1 MSAVRIVLAAL
12 VATFSGLAFAAPP
25 GPAFVNGQVCV
36 LDKPLT
42 ANRDGLGKGPARNY
56 KAGAEV
62 TIVFIGKIAAKVSS
76 GGAEGLVS
84 LKALGKVCKPKS
96 ATAATAVAKPAAG
109 TDKPT
114 AGAAKPA
121 LIPDEPELAPPSDA
135 GAATTAAAAPAAS
148 TQPTLAKTPAASEPA
163 ARPARRAATSDSG
176 KLKVAV
182 MELTMP
188 ADVRRELA
196 ATVNGTV
203 AETLDKLGAFSAISS
218 REVAQML
225 ELEANKQLMG
235 CDTGSC
241 LADIGGA
248 LGADYLVTGTLNVSG
263 GTYTVQLQLTNISQS
278 RVDGRASREYSG
290 NEAGLMEEVR
300 IATRALV
307 RNVMVDRSGFLAL
320 GVSEEGATVKVD
332 DAVVGVSP
340 LPGPLSMAGGPH
352 ALTVEKEGFVRFQQ
366 DLMIKPNETVDVTA
380 TLMPSAEF
388 ARAAR
393 SKAGFWRLLSWTAI
407 GVGVVGIGGG
417 GGLYFKAR
425 GDASSLNT
433 RIDAYN
439 AAAVRTQTQANDL
452 TSTRKQIARYDAGAL
467 TAAGVGVGFIAAG
480 VMLRMFG
487 DDPDR
492 YGDGSV
498 AGPVVTPVLGST
510 WGLAVRF

>member
-12 VATFSGLAFAAPP
+12 VATCSGAALAAPP
-25 GPAFVNGQVCV
+25 VFTNGQVCV
-36 LDKPLT
+36 LDKALT

-96 ATAATAVAKPAAG
+96 AAAATAVAKPG
-109 TDKPT
+109 TGVDKPA

-121 LIPDEPELAPPSDA
+121 LIPDEPELAAPA
-135 GAATTAAAAPAAS
+135 GAGGATTGVATTGAATPVAATKP
-148 TQPTLAKTPAASEPA
+148 AKTPAASEPA
-163 ARPARRAATSDSG
+163 KAPRRSATSDTG

-203 AETLDKLGAFSAISS
+203 AETLDRLGAFSAISS

-225 ELEANKQLMG
+225 ELEANRQLLG
-235 CDTGSC
+235 CDTGTC

-263 GTYTVQLQLTNISQS
+263 GTYTVQLQLTNIAQS
-278 RVDGRASREYSG
+278 RVDGRASREYAG

-300 IATRALV
+300 LATRALV
-307 RNVMVDRSGFLAL
+307 RNVMVDRSGFLGL
-320 GVSEEGATVKVD
+320 DVSEEGATVKID

-380 TLMPSAEF
+380 TLVPSAEY

-393 SKAGFWRLLSWTAI
+393 SKAGFWRLISWTAI
-407 GVGVVGIGGG
+407 GVGVVGLGGG

-433 RIDAYN
+433 KIDAYN
-439 AAAVRTQTQANDL
+439 AAAVRTQTAADDL
-452 TSTRKQIARYDAGAL
+452 ASTRKQIARYDAGAL

-480 VMLRMFG
+480 VMLRVFG

-510 WGLAVRF
+510 WGVAVSF